1 MGTSSVPAYAWHGPS
16 SKNNSASRIDRHIS
30 IASGRTGP
38 HAATTTAD
46 TDLFDAWSPL
56 THEGFLTLLPV
67 CQILHDKSRYREGLA
82 CMGMADGALVIVIE
96 WTRGT

>member
-1 MGTSSVPAYAWHGPS
+1 MIGAAGRPKTRSGRFRGEPVVRAMGTSFVPAYAGHEPS
-16 SKNNSASRIDRHIS
+16 SKKNSASRIDRRIS

-46 TDLFDAWSPL
+46 TDLSDAWSPL

-67 CQILHDKSRYREGLA
+67 CQILPDKSR
-82 CMGMADGALVIVIE
+82 
-96 WTRGT
+96 